1 MDDIQQ
7 QQIAQGSLKSSHRNT
22 HAIVLKKAHPNAQ
35 KKAIEFLTS
44 QLDDLVI
51 CQRLNSVDLN
61 NKIGS
66 LFTKATFYVH
76 NTSIKAEPGF
86 LVFVDTNTPVF
97 IRYNLTKKERETS
110 KGQPICFTLRMRV
123 SQEVC
128 KGSVFIATVDVVNH
142 AMYLEDV
149 YVYKGN
155 KVFTTESYSQ
165 RRKHMEDF
173 AKHHWI
179 PDTRLLGGIITDI
192 ITPKPLA
199 VLESFIESQD
209 FTKFYLIPETPG
221 KRRFVFSINDSIAK
235 IDNGYYGR
243 KVEDSKPTPKT
254 NIRPTYAKA
263 VRQPLLPDVYE
274 LFDVDNQS
282 LGKACVQQLELSK
295 QLKEKSGDIMVN
307 ISYNEDFKRYEI
319 SSIY

>member
-1 MDDIQQ
+1 
-7 QQIAQGSLKSSHRNT
+7 
-22 HAIVLKKAHPNAQ
+22 
-35 KKAIEFLTS
+35 
-44 QLDDLVI
+44 
-51 CQRLNSVDLN
+51 
-61 NKIGS
+61 
-66 LFTKATFYVH
+66 
-76 NTSIKAEPGF
+76 
-86 LVFVDTNTPVF
+86 
-97 IRYNLTKKERETS
+97 
-110 KGQPICFTLRMRV
+110 
-123 SQEVC
+123 
-128 KGSVFIATVDVVNH
+128 
-142 AMYLEDV
+142 
-149 YVYKGN
+149 
-155 KVFTTESYSQ
+155 
-165 RRKHMEDF
+165 
-173 AKHHWI
+173 
-179 PDTRLLGGIITDI
+179 
-192 ITPKPLA
+192 

-243 KVEDSKPTPKT
+243 KVEEKT

-274 LFDVDNQS
+274 LFDVDNKS